1 MKKSVVIV
9 LILYFFQ
16 GLIHN
21 LGHPITPDFVGDLG
35 IEDYMFGVF
44 FALMSFGLVLGGPF
58 WGILGDRGNKKTL
71 ILIGL
76 VIYSIGQYIFG
87 NVHNTYIMMIVRFLS
102 GFGVSASVTL
112 LMSYLIEISCKDKK
126 TRNIA
131 FGTAAM
137 AIGASIGY
145 LIGGYLPEILNGEPI
160 VENSVGLYSV
170 AAENIFLIQA
180 ITNVFFAL
188 TAFILLKNNHNGV
201 KQTKKSSFFQ
211 GFKDIREMGMNLNV
225 FLISLTFVSIGAIN
239 ISKYLEV
246 YISDLGYGS
255 EGIGKFVFVTGIV
268 SIVTTATIIPLVIK
282 LKRDVMIMVLVNIVS
297 AIILFSV
304 FRINEVM
311 IALYTLFMFYVVM
324 KAIYAP
330 LETSFIS
337 SFAKD
342 GEYGKVMG
350 VRQSFFA
357 IGFVIGP
364 LIGGFLY
371 DIKPLLVFDF
381 SVLMFI
387 IAAILVVLVKNN
399 IKRELKNNKEID
411 VV

>member
-1 MKKSVVIV
+1 
-9 LILYFFQ
+9 
-16 GLIHN
+16 
-21 LGHPITPDFVGDLG
+21 
-35 IEDYMFGVF
+35 
-44 FALMSFGLVLGGPF
+44 
-58 WGILGDRGNKKTL
+58 
-71 ILIGL
+71 
-76 VIYSIGQYIFG
+76 
-87 NVHNTYIMMIVRFLS
+87 
-102 GFGVSASVTL
+102 
-112 LMSYLIEISCKDKK
+112 
-126 TRNIA
+126 
-131 FGTAAM
+131 M